1 MERERLRRQANNA
14 RERFV
19 VLLSVNFEANNA
31 RERFIVLLSVNI
43 ETNNA
48 RERFVVLLS
57 VNIEANNVR
66 ERFVVLLSVNI
77 EANNA
82 REVCCPTVCK
92 PTLFSKQLPIF
103 EKLTSH
109 NFFFFNL
116 TPGLYNDLR
125 HPGQPTLGPCFA
137 SHIMNKSIY
146 GFFFLFVL
154 HVEIGT
160 EINLVYTAGKYAEN

>member
-14 RERFV
+14 RERFD
-19 VLLSVNFEANNA
+19 
-31 RERFIVLLSVNI
+31 VLLSVNI

-57 VNIEANNVR
+57 VNIEANN
-66 ERFVVLLSVNI
+66 
-77 EANNA
+77 A
-82 REVCCPTVCK
+82 REVCCPAVCK
-92 PTLFSKQLPIF
+92 PTLFSKRLPIF

-125 HPGQPTLGPCFA
+125 HPGKPTLGPF
-137 SHIMNKSIY
+137 Y
-146 GFFFLFVL
+146 
-154 HVEIGT
+154 
-160 EINLVYTAGKYAEN
+160 

>member
-1 MERERLRRQANNA
+1 VERERLRRQANNA

-19 VLLSVNFEANNA
+19 VLLSVNIETNNARERFVVLLSVNIETNNA

-57 VNIEANNVR
+57 VNIEANNAR
-66 ERFVVLLSVNI
+66 ERFIVLLSVNI

-82 REVCCPTVCK
+82 REVCCPAVCK
-92 PTLFSKQLPIF
+92 PTLFSKRLPIF

-116 TPGLYNDLR
+116 TPGLFQILLQSCQTNF
-125 HPGQPTLGPCFA
+125 Q
-137 SHIMNKSIY
+137 HIYQQCKPS
-146 GFFFLFVL
+146 
-154 HVEIGT
+154 
-160 EINLVYTAGKYAEN
+160 